1 MIKFLLK
8 GVLRDK
14 NKSLLPIFVVTL
26 GVFLTVLFHS
36 WMTGILEQ
44 SIEFNAQFST
54 GHVKVVTNAYFENK
68 DQKPNDLALINVEEI
83 KKKLKNDYPEM
94 VWAERILFGGLIDAP
109 DEKGETKAQGPAAG
123 FGIDMLSEGSKEID
137 RFNLEKSLK
146 TGSLPNKRNEILIS
160 HDFFQ
165 KLGIKLGDPVTLIS
179 STMYGGMAF
188 YNFTVAGTVEF
199 GSAAMDRGS
208 IIADIQDVRQALNM
222 EDATGELLG
231 FFKNDYFDQEKADRI
246 IADFNS
252 KYNDPEDEFSPLMVS
267 LRDQSNMA
275 MFVDFADAMGGVI
288 SAIFIIAMS
297 LVLWNAGL
305 LGGLRRYGEFGV
317 RLAIGEE
324 KNHLYKTL
332 IYESLIV
339 GIIGSVIGS
348 VAGIGLS
355 VYLENHGFDTS
366 GMMKDATIMMPTVFK
381 AKVTTASYYLGFI
394 PGVLSTTIGSML
406 AGIGIYKRQTA
417 QLFKQLET

>member
-1 MIKFLLK
+1 
-8 GVLRDK
+8 
-14 NKSLLPIFVVTL
+14 
-26 GVFLTVLFHS
+26 
-36 WMTGILEQ
+36 
-44 SIEFNAQFST
+44 
-54 GHVKVVTNAYFENK
+54 
-68 DQKPNDLALINVEEI
+68 
-83 KKKLKNDYPEM
+83 
-94 VWAERILFGGLIDAP
+94 
-109 DEKGETKAQGPAAG
+109 
-123 FGIDMLSEGSKEID
+123 MLSENSKEIE
-137 RFNLEKSLK
+137 RFNLKKSLK
-146 TGSLPNKRNEILIS
+146 TGRIPVKKNEILIS
-160 HDFFQ
+160 HEFFQ
-165 KLGIKLGDPVTLIS
+165 KLGINLGDPVTLIS
-179 STMYGGMAF
+179 STMYGGMAI
-188 YNFTVAGTVEF
+188 YNFHVAGTVEF

-208 IIADIQDVRQALNM
+208 IIADIRDVRQALNM
-222 EDATGELLG
+222 KDATGELLG

-252 KYNDPEDEFSPLMVS
+252 KYNDQEDEFSPLMVS

-288 SAIFIIAMS
+288 SAIFIFAMS

-348 VAGIGLS
+348 IAGIGLS
-355 VYLENHGFDTS
+355 VYLEKHGFDTS
-366 GMMKDATIMMPTVFK
+366 GMMKDATIMMPTVFR